1 MALYVGDS
9 RDVLRN
15 VADASVDAVVCDPP
29 YELGFMGRKWDASG
43 IAYDVDL
50 WREVLRVMK
59 PGAHLLAFGGTRTY
73 HRMTCAIE
81 DAGFEI
87 RDCIAWIYGQG
98 FPKSLDVSKAIDKAA
113 GAERKVVGSYTVG
126 GTAAKGR
133 HKGRATCAADEGT
146 AKGATL
152 ELAITAPA
160 TNDAKRW
167 QGWGTALKPAHEPV
181 VVARKPLEGTVTSN
195 VITHGTGGINVDAC
209 RVAYTQETEL
219 GDLRMAGR
227 WPANVALDED
237 AAQELDAQS
246 GDRVSGSRSAGVR
259 KGLGFHGAN
268 GDGGPAIE
276 GSRGGA
282 SRFFYTAKASTHE
295 REQGLAHRAKRK
307 VNDGREA
314 TADSPRLRA
323 ETMRGN
329 THPTVKPIDLMRWLC
344 RLVTPPNGLILD
356 PFAGSG
362 STLIAAHAEGFRAVG
377 IELDEEHAS
386 IARDRLGGHASLF
399 VGLR

>member
-1 MALYVGDS
+1 MSAQPWTSADGRVSLYVGDS
-9 RDVLRN
+9 REVLR
-15 VADASVDAVVCDPP
+15 VIADASVDAVVCDPP

-59 PGAHLLAFGGTRTY
+59 PGAHLLAFGGARTY

-81 DAGFEI
+81 DAGLEI
-87 RDCIAWIYGQG
+87 RDCIAWIYGSG

-113 GAERKVVGSYTVG
+113 GAAREVVGSYTVG
-126 GTAAKGR
+126 GTAAKGK

-160 TNDAKRW
+160 TDDARRW
-167 QGWGTALKPAHEPV
+167 HGWGTALKPAHEPIV
-181 VVARKPLEGTVTSN
+181 IARKPLDGTVAAN
-195 VITHGTGGINVDAC
+195 VLAHGTGGINVDAC
-209 RVAYTQETEL
+209 RVGSDRVAVNTWDDGAKPFGGGAGHAYTSRETI
-219 GDLRMAGR
+219 GR
-227 WPANVALDED
+227 WPANVALDEE
-237 AAQELDAQS
+237 AAQGMGEP
-246 GDRVSGSRSAGVR
+246 SRY
-259 KGLGFHGAN
+259 
-268 GDGGPAIE
+268 
-276 GSRGGA
+276 
-282 SRFFYTAKASTHE
+282 FYTAKASTSE

-314 TADSPRLRA
+314 TADNPRLRG
-323 ETMRGN
+323 EVLRGN

-344 RLVTPPNGLILD
+344 RLVTPPEGLILD

-362 STLIAAHAEGFRAVG
+362 STLIAAHAEGFRALGV
-377 IELDEEHAS
+377 ELDEEHAS

>member
-1 MALYVGDS
+1 MSAAPWTSADGRVALYVGDS

-43 IAYDVDL
+43 VAYDVDL

-81 DAGFEI
+81 DAGFDI
-87 RDCIAWIYGQG
+87 RDCIAWIYGSG

-113 GAERKVVGSYTVG
+113 G
-126 GTAAKGR
+126 
-133 HKGRATCAADEGT
+133 HDRATEYQPNHRNATFGKGMGDGKHGAQSDPPVTDAAR
-146 AKGATL
+146 
-152 ELAITAPA
+152 
-160 TNDAKRW
+160 RW
-167 QGWGTALKPAHEPV
+167 QGWGTALKPAYEPI
-181 VVARKPLEGTVTSN
+181 VVARKPLDGTVASN
-195 VITHGTGGINVDAC
+195 VITHGTGGINVDGC
-209 RVAYTQETEL
+209 RVAYTKETEL

-227 WPANVALDED
+227 WPANVALDEE
-237 AAQELDAQS
+237 AAQGMGEP
-246 GDRVSGSRSAGVR
+246 SRY
-259 KGLGFHGAN
+259 
-268 GDGGPAIE
+268 
-276 GSRGGA
+276 
-282 SRFFYTAKASTHE
+282 FYTAKASTHE

-314 TADSPRLRA
+314 TADNPRLRG
-323 ETMRGN
+323 ESLRGN

-344 RLVTPPNGLILD
+344 RLVAPPNGLILD

-362 STLIAAHAEGFRAVG
+362 STLIAAHAEGFRALG

-399 VGLR
+399 VGLK

>member
-1 MALYVGDS
+1 MSATPWTSADGRVSLHVGDS
-9 RDVLRN
+9 RDVLRGI
-15 VADASVDAVVCDPP
+15 ADASVDAVVCDPP

-50 WREVLRVMK
+50 WRQVARAMK

-87 RDCIAWIYGQG
+87 RDCIAWIYGSG

-126 GTAAKGR
+126 GTAAKGK
-133 HKGRATCAADEGT
+133 HKGRATCAADEGS

-152 ELAITAPA
+152 DLAITAPA
-160 TNDAKRW
+160 TDDARRW
-167 QGWGTALKPAHEPV
+167 AGWGTALKPAHEPI
-181 VVARKPLEGTVTSN
+181 VVARKPIEGTVANN
-195 VITHGTGGINVDAC
+195 VATYGTGAINVDGC
-209 RVAYTQETEL
+209 RVAYTTETEL
-219 GDLRMAGR
+219 GDVRVVGR
-227 WPANVALDED
+227 WPANVALDEE
-237 AAQELDAQS
+237 AAQGMGEP
-246 GDRVSGSRSAGVR
+246 SRY
-259 KGLGFHGAN
+259 
-268 GDGGPAIE
+268 
-276 GSRGGA
+276 
-282 SRFFYTAKASTHE
+282 FYTAKASTFE
-295 REQGLAHRAKRK
+295 REQGLAHRTKRK
-307 VNDGREA
+307 VSDGREA
-314 TADSPRLRA
+314 TADNPRLRG
-323 ETMRGN
+323 ESLRGN

-344 RLVTPPNGLILD
+344 RLVAPPNGLILD

-386 IARDRLGGHASLF
+386 IARDRLGAHAPLF